1 MEKVTACLQH
11 YPVCVSKGKQRHT
24 GLENPFFF
32 SFFFLERR
40 VNPVEERACQFKHY
54 RDTVWSS
61 HPAAEKPAGPLRKG
75 FRILGRCK
83 VVEGT
88 FSFVSFKM

>member
-40 VNPVEERACQFKHY
+40 VNPVEERACQFKHS
-54 RDTVWSS
+54 VVFASS
-61 HPAAEKPAGPLRKG
+61 RRKACRPPAERLPHPRSL
-75 FRILGRCK
+75 
-83 VVEGT
+83 
-88 FSFVSFKM
+88 